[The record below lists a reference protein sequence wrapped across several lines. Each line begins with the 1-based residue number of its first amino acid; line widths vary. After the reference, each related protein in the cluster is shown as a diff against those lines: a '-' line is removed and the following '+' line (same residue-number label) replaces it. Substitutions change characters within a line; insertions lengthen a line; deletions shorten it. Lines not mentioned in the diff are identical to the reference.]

1 MISDQYAY
9 IDRARKLGYMVCVS
23 YLPII
28 SKLVVELFEV
38 QDYDTGSRLAGQWVN
53 KVKVVAVEC
62 LSRRDVAENA
72 VYHAYNMVP
81 PRSPRRIKQVVTNT
95 SPDVVG
101 AAFGRANQ
109 LDAATVIED
118 DMNWRMKSIGPMSY
132 SSIPGFVRMYNN
144 RRSST
149 QSLTRPNNV

>member
-9 IDRARKLGYMVCVS
+9 IDRARKLGYMACVS

-28 SKLVVELFEV
+28 STLVVELFEV
-38 QDYDTGSRLAGQWVN
+38 QDYDTGSRLANQYVN
-53 KVKVVAVEC
+53 KVRVVAVEC
-62 LSRRDVAENA
+62 LSRRDVPELA

-81 PRSPRRIKQVVTNT
+81 PKSPRRIKQVVTNT

-109 LDAATVIED
+109 QDATTVIED
-118 DMNWRMKSIGPMSY
+118 DMDWRMTSIGPMAY
-132 SSIPGFVRMYNN
+132 SSIPGFIRMYNN
-144 RRSST
+144 RK
-149 QSLTRPNNV
+149 LV

>member
-9 IDRARKLGYMVCVS
+9 IDRARKLGYLACVS
-23 YLPII
+23 YLPRI
-28 SKLVVELFEV
+28 STLVVELFEV
-38 QDYDTGSRLAGQWVN
+38 QDYDTGCRLANKWVN
-53 KVKVVAVEC
+53 KVRVIVVEC
-62 LSRRDVAENA
+62 LSRRDVAELA

-109 LDAATVIED
+109 LDATTVIED
-118 DMNWRMKSIGPMSY
+118 DMNWRMTSICPMSY
-132 SSIPGFVRMYNN
+132 SSIPGFTRMYNN
-144 RRSST
+144 RRLS
-149 QSLTRPNNV
+149 

>member
-9 IDRARKLGYMVCVS
+9 IDRARKLGYLACVS

-28 SKLVVELFEV
+28 STLVVELFEV
-38 QDYDTGSRLAGQWVN
+38 QDYDTNCKLAGQWVN
-53 KVKVVAVEC
+53 KARVVAVEC
-62 LSRRDVAENA
+62 LSRSDVAELA

-81 PRSPRRIKQVVTNT
+81 PKSPRRIKQVVTNT

-109 LDAATVIED
+109 QDATTVIED
-118 DMNWRMKSIGPMSY
+118 DMNWRMMSIGPMSY
-132 SSIPGFVRMYNN
+132 SSIPGFIKLYNN
-144 RRSST
+144 RRS
-149 QSLTRPNNV
+149 V

>member
-9 IDRARKLGYMVCVS
+9 IDRARKLGYIACVS

-28 SKLVVELFEV
+28 STLVVELFEV
-38 QDYDTGSRLAGQWVN
+38 QDYDTGCRLANQWVN

-81 PRSPRRIKQVVTNT
+81 PKSPRRIKQVVTNT

-109 LDAATVIED
+109 LDATTVTED
-118 DMNWRMKSIGPMSY
+118 DMNWRMASIGPMSY

-144 RRSST
+144 RK
-149 QSLTRPNNV
+149 PV